1 MKSTDKTKKNKS
13 SQFFSWPKIIA
24 SILSILAIVYTAFWT
39 GVGDSLK
46 ESVLN
51 YFRSVEYID
60 SYITPDYSAE
70 YLNTVDAVKRYAES
84 YENKIL
90 NESFSFNTFIENNK
104 SVPVFL
110 TKSTIIIDKLE
121 KTHRPYVYVLGIYNK
136 DQEEFSIYAIN
147 NDLVD
152 LKNGLVEISG
162 SIIRKN
168 TNQKEDISEDFL
180 CQAFT
185 GVDTMVLDIKDLK
198 GGEIRRIANYKLD
211 LSFFDDTN
219 FLYLHYCLTESG
231 NSEVLEEAGLG
242 FFAILND
249 EVGYLY
255 AQGDYEEHS
264 VQRYVVVD
272 VENILSEKKS
282 NLINVVTQ
290 TYIEPQSVFN
300 VEYNIFPTESCVL
313 TFHSEIQYTGSD
325 TTIIS
330 DQHTQEIYVPLYK
343 TDDLFWYTVRKF
355 IEKYEITDY
364 FYNSNPV
371 IQKEIDY
378 EINNGFNQKAD
389 SV

>member
-70 YLNTVDAVKRYAES
+70 YLNTVDAVKRYAEL

-121 KTHRPYVYVLGIYNK
+121 KTHRPYVYVFGIYNK

-198 GGEIRRIANYKLD
+198 A
-211 LSFFDDTN
+211 
-219 FLYLHYCLTESG
+219 
-231 NSEVLEEAGLG
+231 
-242 FFAILND
+242 
-249 EVGYLY
+249 
-255 AQGDYEEHS
+255 
-264 VQRYVVVD
+264 
-272 VENILSEKKS
+272 
-282 NLINVVTQ
+282 
-290 TYIEPQSVFN
+290 
-300 VEYNIFPTESCVL
+300 
-313 TFHSEIQYTGSD
+313 
-325 TTIIS
+325 
-330 DQHTQEIYVPLYK
+330 
-343 TDDLFWYTVRKF
+343 FW
-355 IEKYEITDY
+355 
-364 FYNSNPV
+364 
-371 IQKEIDY
+371 
-378 EINNGFNQKAD
+378 
-389 SV
+389 